1 MSKIS
6 VYVENSFASLPKTK
20 EAVEMKL
27 NIIENMEEKY
37 TELLAQGRSE
47 NEAFGAVVSG
57 FGSIEEIRQE
67 LGLPENS
74 AGDYPPAKP
83 QVPPGLAAEY
93 EAFRRKF
100 AVGITAG
107 VTLCILAVVALM
119 VMMNFWGEDS
129 NVPVILF
136 LCVIAVAVAIFVY
149 FGVHSQKYERLK
161 QEYEVGVLSPAV
173 RKRNRKA
180 EMFNSVIMLS
190 ATAVFLLLGFVWNLW
205 HPGWVVFPIGGIL
218 CGIVSV
224 IMENDATF

>member
-6 VYVENSFASLPKTK
+6 VYVENSFASLPRTK

-37 TELLAQGRSE
+37 AELLAQGRSE
-47 NEAFGAVVSG
+47 NEAFGAVVSE

-67 LGLPENS
+67 LGLPENP
-74 AGDYPPAKP
+74 AGLTPAKP
-83 QVPPGLAAEY
+83 ELPPALAEEY

-100 AVGITAG
+100 AAGMTTG
-107 VTLCILAVVALM
+107 VTLCILAVVALL

-149 FGVHSQKYERLK
+149 FGLHSEKYEKLK
-161 QEYEVGVLSPAV
+161 QEYEAAALPAL
-173 RKRNRKA
+173 RQKNRKT
-180 EMFNSVIMLS
+180 EKLSSVIMLT

-224 IMENDATF
+224 LAGDDAG